1 MRTAALRIAGFAGL
15 LVSSMTGAAAAPQQP
30 ALIR

>member
-30 ALIR
+30 TIVR